1 MELNLNYS
9 GNQRKNKIFGENKKS
24 IEKKSFI
31 IIIILLILF
40 A

>member
-9 GNQRKNKIFGENKKS
+9 RNQRKNKIFGKNKKS